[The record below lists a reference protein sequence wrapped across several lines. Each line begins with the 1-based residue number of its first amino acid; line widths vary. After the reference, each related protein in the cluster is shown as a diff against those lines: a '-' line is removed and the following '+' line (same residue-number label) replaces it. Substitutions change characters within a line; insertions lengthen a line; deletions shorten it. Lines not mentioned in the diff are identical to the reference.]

1 MRKLGFAAV
10 AAFLQLLVL
19 SAAVAEPIVL
29 KFGHIGGPGSLY
41 YTSAEE
47 FARRVAKETNGA
59 VQIALYPKSG
69 LGTDTEVLKKLLTG
83 EVDISLV
90 GTPITSV
97 SDTFGVFEMPFLIR
111 DRDQVKRFRDRL
123 VFGYLSPSL
132 KEKGYLLLGMWE
144 LGFRHITNN
153 QRPIYG
159 PESLKGLKLR
169 VPNSPWRIKM
179 FHSMGVEAVK
189 VEYKDIVPGLKAGT
203 IHGVETAL
211 DLLYST
217 HVEKEQKYLSLS
229 YHLYTPAFL
238 VAGRAKF
245 ASLPPEAAR
254 AIWRVAREMEDWTL
268 AKGAELD
275 GELINRLGVE
285 GLAVNECDRL
295 AFTIRSLP
303 IYQEYAASSPKA
315 KAMIK
320 LIFSADLAPL
330 KSVGHRSK

>member
-69 LGTDTEVLKKLLTG
+69 LGTDTKVLKKLLTG

-169 VPNSPWRIKM
+169 VPNSPWRIKIYLKLP
-179 FHSMGVEAVK
+179 AW
-189 VEYKDIVPGLKAGT
+189 PGLRPDTGGQRIARGLHAFCQRGHNHHLGALGQDAWWYHSYAVLPGGNGRGDT
-203 IHGVETAL
+203 ETVSRAL
-211 DLLYST
+211 
-217 HVEKEQKYLSLS
+217 
-229 YHLYTPAFL
+229 
-238 VAGRAKF
+238 
-245 ASLPPEAAR
+245 
-254 AIWRVAREMEDWTL
+254 
-268 AKGAELD
+268 
-275 GELINRLGVE
+275 
-285 GLAVNECDRL
+285 
-295 AFTIRSLP
+295 
-303 IYQEYAASSPKA
+303 
-315 KAMIK
+315 
-320 LIFSADLAPL
+320 
-330 KSVGHRSK
+330 